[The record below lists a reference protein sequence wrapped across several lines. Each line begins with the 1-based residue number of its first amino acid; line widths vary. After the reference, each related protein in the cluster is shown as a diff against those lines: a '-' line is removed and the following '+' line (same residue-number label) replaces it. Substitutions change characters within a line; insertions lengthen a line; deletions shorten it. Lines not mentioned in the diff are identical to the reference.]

1 MNTIF
6 LVNFTKDGISD
17 VKNNDARCFGRHEL
31 FHFCGGAQS
40 PSSRI
45 IDGTISVAEDW
56 PYMTALVNKGVS
68 AYYGQ
73 FCGGSYIGE
82 NYILTAAHC
91 VDNKG
96 PDDLDVVVGI
106 HQLSLEGSQGARIE
120 VEHIFIHPDYDSNNL
135 VNDIAILRL
144 SRPPTSSE
152 ASAVE
157 YADALTRQTTPD
169 YTTLTV
175 AGWGNT
181 VPIGTPSYP
190 DQLLEVD
197 VGLSLNT
204 IARMQWEGQFQPV

>member
-1 MNTIF
+1 
-6 LVNFTKDGISD
+6 
-17 VKNNDARCFGRHEL
+17 
-31 FHFCGGAQS
+31 
-40 PSSRI
+40 
-45 IDGTISVAEDW
+45 
-56 PYMTALVNKGVS
+56 MTALVNKGVS